1 MKDKKTIFVFCG
13 LMASGKDTA
22 AEYLKQKYNADIF
35 SFTTMLN
42 DALDR
47 FYLEHNRDNLIK
59 MSEII
64 RTAYGEDI
72 MAKTMGR
79 DVENA
84 GSNLIVVS
92 NARRMADI
100 EYLSK
105 MPDFVLVK
113 FEADI
118 KTRYQRLSS
127 RHEKADDQT
136 KTFEQF
142 VADHQ
147 RSTEVSILE
156 VMKHATITI
165 NNDGDLDN
173 FYKQLDELICK
184 PI

>member
-1 MKDKKTIFVFCG
+1 MPTNKIVFVFCG

-22 AEYLKQKYNADIF
+22 AEYLEKKYNASIF

-47 FYLEHNRDNLIK
+47 FYLEHNRDNLVK

-64 RTAYGEDI
+64 RNAYGEDA
-72 MAKTMGR
+72 MAKTMGK

-84 GSNLIVVS
+84 DSNFIVIS
-92 NARRMADI
+92 NARRLADI

-105 MPDFVLVK
+105 MPNFVLIK
-113 FEADI
+113 IEADI
-118 KTRYQRLSS
+118 KTRYQRLST
-127 RHEKADDQT
+127 RNQKADDQT

-156 VMKHATITI
+156 IMKHATVTI

-173 FYKQLDELICK
+173 LYKQLDNLIK
-184 PI
+184 